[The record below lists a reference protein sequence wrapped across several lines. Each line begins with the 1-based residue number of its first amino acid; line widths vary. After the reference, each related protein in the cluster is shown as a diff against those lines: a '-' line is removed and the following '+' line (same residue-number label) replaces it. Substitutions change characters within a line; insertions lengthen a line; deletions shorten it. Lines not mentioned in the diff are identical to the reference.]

1 MDKGNGE
8 IKKLRKGVK
17 NNKRDIKLAFE
28 SIDGLA
34 KLTDRNFEIYEELQR
49 GYGHDLRRKK
59 DEIEWLKKRL
69 LKLEELQHIKND
81 LKHELREFKVDV
93 RNELRKFS
101 NRLERI
107 ERMVT

>member
-1 MDKGNGE
+1 MDKENE
-8 IKKLRKGVK
+8 KIKKLRKAVK

-59 DEIEWLKKRL
+59 DEIEYLKKRL
-69 LKLEELQHIKND
+69 LKLEELLQFKND
-81 LKHELREFKVDV
+81 VKHALREFKVDV
-93 RNELRKFS
+93 RHELRKFK

-107 ERMVT
+107 EKRLE